1 MKASFTKKS
10 ILTAYLIAVGFLLQG
25 QQKTEVANKEG
36 ISISYSFKPKGSLF
50 ANGVEVNQYDITLI
64 VDNDCGQDIS
74 ITTPFAIRWENPTIA
89 GVKQQIQRLIV
100 GGLIGNGKSKSATA
114 TVTVPNSFQSDFIN
128 NIRLKFVEG
137 SGIYTKR
144 RSPVKRGQTIYNE
157 QARLADKYERSG
169 DFESAQKSWERALA
183 AKPNDLRAQQKIKD
197 LEQRAKYQRAENYRK
212 ANLQAQD
219 LRDKKETAGRE
230 AQFNLMADMVGII
243 YKNLGVDKDNNIF
256 VQSTRRFNL
265 TLGFSFALMPSYS
278 NSKYESYAGTTY
290 FRTFSTSKGSIPT
303 LNLDFGM
310 QFWPWYGENW
320 GIGILAESFGGAL
333 PLAGNNYSYQYN
345 YGFQAIAGSKKVKAS
360 FKYLMGDRGIL
371 YSYTFSGGTG
381 SSKTFYSSE
390 GASYFNRIVI
400 GPRFSFN
407 SSKDV
412 KRHLEVNY
420 MLETY
425 KNMTQIKS
433 MGFNLTLV
441 SDNRLRYYVD
451 WMTNAARLGEVL
463 YDLDADV
470 KNQGVM
476 LNVGIIRSFDWFG
489 RK

>member
-1 MKASFTKKS
+1 MIVSFTKKS
-10 ILTAYLIAVGFLLQG
+10 ILTANLIAVGFLLHA

-36 ISISYSFKPKGSLF
+36 ISVSYSFNPKGSTF
-50 ANGVEVNQYDITLI
+50 VKGVEVNQYEITLI
-64 VDNDCGQDIS
+64 VDNDCGQDVYIS
-74 ITTPFAIRWENPTIA
+74 TPFSIRWENPTIA
-89 GVKQQIQRLIV
+89 GITNQTSRLSI
-100 GGLIGNGKSKSATA
+100 GGPIGNSKSKDASAT
-114 TVTVPNSFQSDFIN
+114 VMVPNSFQSDFIS
-128 NIRLKFVEG
+128 NIRLKFVEE
-137 SGIYTKR
+137 SGIYTKKPTAAKNDR
-144 RSPVKRGQTIYNE
+144 AIYNE
-157 QARLADKYERSG
+157 QARLAANYERSG
-169 DFESAQKSWERALA
+169 NFEAAQKSWERALE
-183 AKPNDLRAQQKIKD
+183 AKPNDPTAQQKIKE
-197 LEQRAKYQRAENYRK
+197 LEEKAKSQRAENYRK
-212 ANLQAQD
+212 ANQQAQN
-219 LRDKKETAGRE
+219 LRDKKETADRN
-230 AQFNLMADMVGII
+230 AQFNLMADGVGII

-278 NSKYESYAGTTY
+278 NRKYESYFGTTY
-290 FRTFSTSKGSIPT
+290 TRTFSTSTRSIPT
-303 LNLDFGM
+303 FNLDFGM
-310 QFWPWYGENW
+310 QYWPWYGENW
-320 GIGILAESFGGAL
+320 GIGILAEGFLGAL
-333 PLAGNNYSYQYN
+333 PLTGNNSSYQYN
-345 YGFQAIAGSKKVKAS
+345 YGFHAIAGSKKVKAS
-360 FKYLMGDRGIL
+360 FKYLMGDRGI
-371 YSYTFSGGTG
+371 SHGYTFSLG

-451 WMTNAARLGEVL
+451 WMTNAARIGEVL

-470 KNQGVM
+470 TNQGTM